1 MYHGV
6 AIEQDEARRARSDGL
21 RLASQAALK
30 DCFSVVRLGTR
41 ARPAL
46 MTRDVAP
53 ATTARTCIALNPGLR
68 AFAGRDLLFA
78 KLGIISMAALY
89 R

>member
-1 MYHGV
+1 
-6 AIEQDEARRARSDGL
+6 
-21 RLASQAALK
+21 
-30 DCFSVVRLGTR
+30 
-41 ARPAL
+41 

-53 ATTARTCIALNPGLR
+53 ATTARTCSALNPGLT